1 MDERQRITL
10 IGFIEN
16 NAEKEKLEF
25 KLMLYEVIK
34 VCAHASTDKGL
45 HEAWKKAYKEIEKR
59 YMKLLGVDIEEQMK
73 KEADEKFR
81 YKGGRRKMYKF

>member
-1 MDERQRITL
+1 MDERQRATL
-10 IGFIEN
+10 IGFFESHQ
-16 NAEKEKLEF
+16 EREKLEF

-45 HEAWKKAYKEIEKR
+45 LEVWKKAYKETEKK
-59 YMKLLGVDIEEQMK
+59 YMKMLGVDIEEKIK

-81 YKGGRRKMYKF
+81 YKGGRKVMHKF